1 MYTLKMLFQKLNK
14 ASGILSKTRY
24 YVPKFLLKT
33 ICYSLFNSHFIYACQ
48 VWDQNKKYLEKL
60 STLQNKVIR
69 IINFKQHNYSID
81 ELYNT
86 NGILKTKDYIDLL
99 NCLFVKTVLSNESLP
114 VFSEYFEQSYNLH
127 NHTTRQTTHNT
138 VKIYHMNIQS
148 YGYNSVRNKSASTWN
163 FIVNKIKTDMITEST
178 AKVKK
183 MIKTFLINS

>member
-148 YGYNSVRNKSASTWN
+148 YGYNSVRNKSASTWK
-163 FIVNKIKTDMITEST
+163 FIVNKIKTDLITEST